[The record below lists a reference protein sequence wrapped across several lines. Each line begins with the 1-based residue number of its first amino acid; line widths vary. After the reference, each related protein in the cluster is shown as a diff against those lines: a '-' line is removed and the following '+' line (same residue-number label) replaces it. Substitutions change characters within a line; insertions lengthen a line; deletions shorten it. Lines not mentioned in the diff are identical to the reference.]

1 MLHFNSQYIGQQQWI
16 EMWDRVMKLKKT
28 GLVIYI
34 RIYEEFHLDFA
45 LLDVYLH
52 ENKNKV

>member
-1 MLHFNSQYIGQQQWI
+1 M
-16 EMWDRVMKLKKT
+16 DRDVGPSHEIKKKT

-34 RIYEEFHLDFA
+34 RIYEEFHLA

-52 ENKNKV
+52 ENKNIV